1 MENIFF
7 KWGGGGKHKE
17 IGIFLRKKL
26 IITLKN
32 INNGEKQQHSGFVA
46 FVENF

>member
-1 MENIFF
+1 M
-7 KWGGGGKHKE
+7 GGGGGGGE
-17 IGIFLRKKL
+17 AYRICNIFKKKL

-32 INNGEKQQHSGFVA
+32 INNGEKQQHSGFLA

>member
-1 MENIFF
+1 M
-7 KWGGGGKHKE
+7 GGEKHTE
-17 IGIFLRKKL
+17 FVIFLRKKL